1 MTPEQ
6 TPPKCPNCGSP
17 MDLKEKGGDRFWG
30 CPNYRDCKAKT
41 VPYTKA
47 SDIKRFNKPQGTNF
61 QKVES
66 RDNPIIDEI
75 QTGFREVNE
84 RLDKLI
90 EHVVTKL

>member
-1 MTPEQ
+1 MKLVPSGISKRTGKPYDAFYS
-6 TPPKCPNCGSP
+6 CPNNRECGS
-17 MDLKEKGGDRFWG
+17 
-30 CPNYRDCKAKT
+30 
-41 VPYTKA
+41 
-47 SDIKRFNKPQGTNF
+47 KPISYGTSVKGTNF

-66 RDNPIIDEI
+66 KDNLLIDEI